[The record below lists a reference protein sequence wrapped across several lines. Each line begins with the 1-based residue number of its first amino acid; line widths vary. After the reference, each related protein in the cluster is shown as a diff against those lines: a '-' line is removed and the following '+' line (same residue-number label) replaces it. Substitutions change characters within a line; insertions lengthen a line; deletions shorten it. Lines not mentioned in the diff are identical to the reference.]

1 LNLSKLTVFLA
12 QNFAKFQPEKYDF
25 DLCKGFF
32 MEKMTQSR
40 QISKKK
46 NPNCQIFIVSLQ
58 R

>member
-1 LNLSKLTVFLA
+1 MVFLG

-32 MEKMTQSR
+32 MKKMTQIR

-46 NPNCQIFIVSLQ
+46 NPNCQISMVSLQ

>member
-1 LNLSKLTVFLA
+1 MVFLG

-32 MEKMTQSR
+32 MKKMTQSR
-40 QISKKK
+40 QISKKQI
-46 NPNCQIFIVSLQ
+46 PNCQIFMVSLQ